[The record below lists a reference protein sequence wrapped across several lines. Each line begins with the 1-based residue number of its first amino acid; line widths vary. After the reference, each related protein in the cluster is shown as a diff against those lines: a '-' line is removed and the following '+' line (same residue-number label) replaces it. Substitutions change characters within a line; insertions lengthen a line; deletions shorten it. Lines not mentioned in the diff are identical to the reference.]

1 MADKHRKTYDAIHSD
16 PVRANI
22 SWNDA
27 VTMAEAFGAV
37 VVPGIGSMFSFE
49 LNGVSIVMH
58 RPRPGNE
65 TAKPSVRVFRRFLQE
80 TGINPDDLSRIHGR
94 S

>member
-1 MADKHRKTYDAIHSD
+1 MAGKHRKTYDAIHSD

-27 VTMAEAFGAV
+27 LTMAEAFGAV
-37 VVPGIGSMFSFE
+37 VAHGTGSMFSFE

-58 RPRPGNE
+58 RPHPGNE
-65 TAKPSVRVFRRFLQE
+65 MAKPGVRVFRRFLQE
-80 TGINPDDLSRIHGR
+80 AGVDPDDLSRIHGR
-94 S
+94 P